1 MIRAARFAS
10 ITGVG
15 LAASSFLGL
24 AARYVPYL
32 GQGLWIVFFL
42 LIVSV
47 TMSIIVGNVLDN
59 HFGWEQDTCLAIS
72 IGILAGFIVGGT
84 IGWIILA

>member
-10 ITGVG
+10 ISGVG

-42 LIVSV
+42 LVVSV
-47 TMSIIVGNVLDN
+47 ALNVVAGNVLDS
-59 HFGWEQDTCLAIS
+59 HFGLAQDTCLAIS
-72 IGILAGFIVGGT
+72 IGLLVGFVIGGT